1 MSSGRNQYMI
11 LKQKPYKYMSRHM
24 KRRYEQLPCELES
37 PETGTEK
44 RFPSSDENRSALCV
58 PGLRGPEGKRGPAGS
73 RGPQGEA
80 GPPGPPG
87 PEGPPGPPGP
97 EGPPGPPGPEGPPG
111 AVPAVAFQ
119 NTADLMTLPLE
130 GTPINVLSTVIA
142 APTDQLVKTDAVIQV
157 NVELDPLASH
167 FSLVLAVELQRNG
180 VTIQTQRQERNL
192 FSSGGQIIGIPFT
205 YIDEMKADET
215 AAYQL
220 YLSVLSSNYVTQVA
234 AANRSLI
241 ATGFPIQG
249 SD

>member
-1 MSSGRNQYMI
+1 MMTSMRIEYCRGDIMSSGRNQYMI

-87 PEGPPGPPGP
+87 P
-97 EGPPGPPGPEGPPG
+97 PGPEGPPG

-119 NTADLMTLPLE
+119 NTTELMTIPLE
-130 GTPINVLSTVIA
+130 GTPINVLSAVIA

-180 VTIQTQRQERNL
+180 VSIQTQRQERNL

>member
-1 MSSGRNQYMI
+1 
-11 LKQKPYKYMSRHM
+11 M

-80 GPPGPPG
+80 GPPG
-87 PEGPPGPPGP
+87 
-97 EGPPGPPGPEGPPG
+97 

-130 GTPINVLSTVIA
+130 GTPINVLSAVIA

-220 YLSVLSSNYVTQVA
+220 YLSVLSSNYVTQVG

>member
-1 MSSGRNQYMI
+1 
-11 LKQKPYKYMSRHM
+11 
-24 KRRYEQLPCELES
+24 
-37 PETGTEK
+37 
-44 RFPSSDENRSALCV
+44 
-58 PGLRGPEGKRGPAGS
+58 
-73 RGPQGEA
+73 
-80 GPPGPPG
+80 
-87 PEGPPGPPGP
+87 
-97 EGPPGPPGPEGPPG
+97 
-111 AVPAVAFQ
+111 
-119 NTADLMTLPLE
+119 MTIPLE

-180 VTIQTQRQERNL
+180 VSIQTQRQERNL

-205 YIDEMKADET
+205 YIDGMMADET

-249 SD
+249 PD

>member
-1 MSSGRNQYMI
+1 MNNYHVNLKDRKQGRKNGFRLQ
-11 LKQKPYKYMSRHM
+11 M
-24 KRRYEQLPCELES
+24 KIDLPCAYPGCEVPKAKED
-37 PETGTEK
+37 PPAPAVRKG
-44 RFPSSDENRSALCV
+44 RRVARS
-58 PGLRGPEGKRGPAGS
+58 
-73 RGPQGEA
+73 
-80 GPPGPPG
+80 
-87 PEGPPGPPGP
+87 
-97 EGPPGPPGPEGPPG
+97 PGPEGPPG

-119 NTADLMTLPLE
+119 NTADQMMIPLE

-167 FSLVLAVELQRNG
+167 FSLVLAVDLQRNG
-180 VTIQTQRQERNL
+180 VSIQTQRQERNL

-220 YLSVLSSNYVTQVA
+220 YLSVLSSNLVTQVA

-249 SD
+249 PD

>member
-24 KRRYEQLPCELES
+24 KRWYEQLLYDNEKTEIV
-37 PETGTEK
+37 TEK
-44 RFPSSDENRSALCV
+44 QFPSLDENRSALCV
-58 PGLRGPEGKRGPAGS
+58 PQMRGPEGKRGPAGS

-87 PEGPPGPPGP
+87 P
-97 EGPPGPPGPEGPPG
+97 PGPEGPPG

-119 NTADLMTLPLE
+119 NTTEQMTIPLE
-130 GTPINVLSTVIA
+130 GTPINVLSTVVD

-157 NVELDPLASH
+157 NVELDLLASN
-167 FSLVLAVELQRNG
+167 FSLDLAVDLQRNG
-180 VTIQTQRQERNL
+180 VSIQTLRQELNL
-192 FSSGGQIIGIPFT
+192 FSSGGQILGIPFT
-205 YIDEMKADET
+205 YIEEMTAGET

-220 YLSVLSSNYVTQVA
+220 FLSVLSSNHVTQVT

>member
-1 MSSGRNQYMI
+1 MMTSMRIEYCRGDIMSSGRNQYMI

-58 PGLRGPEGKRGPAGS
+58 PG
-73 RGPQGEA
+73 
-80 GPPGPPG
+80 
-87 PEGPPGPPGP
+87 
-97 EGPPGPPGPEGPPG
+97 PPGPPGPEGPPG

-119 NTADLMTLPLE
+119 NTAELMTIPLE
-130 GTPINVLSTVIA
+130 GTPINVLSAVIA

-167 FSLVLAVELQRNG
+167 FSLVLAVNLQRNG
-180 VTIQTQRQERNL
+180 VSIQTQRQERNL

>member
-1 MSSGRNQYMI
+1 MNNYHVNLKVRKQGRKNGFRLQ
-11 LKQKPYKYMSRHM
+11 M
-24 KRRYEQLPCELES
+24 KIDLPC
-37 PETGTEK
+37 
-44 RFPSSDENRSALCV
+44 AY
-58 PGLRGPEGKRGPAGS
+58 PGCEVRKAKED
-73 RGPQGEA
+73 
-80 GPPGPPG
+80 
-87 PEGPPGPPGP
+87 
-97 EGPPGPPGPEGPPG
+97 PPG

-130 GTPINVLSTVIA
+130 GTPINVLSAVIA

>member
-1 MSSGRNQYMI
+1 MMTSVRIEYGRGDNMSSGRNQYMI

-24 KRRYEQLPCELES
+24 KRRYEQLPCELER

-87 PEGPPGPPGP
+87 PEGPPG
-97 EGPPGPPGPEGPPG
+97 

-119 NTADLMTLPLE
+119 NTADQMMIPLE
-130 GTPINVLSTVIA
+130 GTPINVLSTVIS

-157 NVELDPLASH
+157 NVELDPLGVSFLIGLSCRSAKKWRIDTNTETRAEPLFFRRTNH
-167 FSLVLAVELQRNG
+167 RNSFY
-180 VTIQTQRQERNL
+180 VHRRNE
-192 FSSGGQIIGIPFT
+192 GG
-205 YIDEMKADET
+205 
-215 AAYQL
+215 
-220 YLSVLSSNYVTQVA
+220 
-234 AANRSLI
+234 
-241 ATGFPIQG
+241 
-249 SD
+249 

>member
-1 MSSGRNQYMI
+1 MMTSVRIEYGRGDNMSGGRNQYMI

-24 KRRYEQLPCELES
+24 KHRYEQLPCEHER

-58 PGLRGPEGKRGPAGS
+58 PGPRGPEGKEDPPAPAVRKGGGS
-73 RGPQGEA
+73 ARS
-80 GPPGPPG
+80 
-87 PEGPPGPPGP
+87 
-97 EGPPGPPGPEGPPG
+97 PGPEGPPG

-119 NTADLMTLPLE
+119 NTADQMMIPLE
-130 GTPINVLSTVIA
+130 GTPINVLSAVIA

-167 FSLVLAVELQRNG
+167 FSLVLALESQRNG
-180 VTIQTQRQERNL
+180 VSIQTQRQERNL

-220 YLSVLSSNYVTQVA
+220 YLSVLSSNYVTQVS
-234 AANRSLI
+234 RGKPLPHCDGIPHSRIGLR
-241 ATGFPIQG
+241 
-249 SD
+249 

>member
-24 KRRYEQLPCELES
+24 KRRYEQLPREHER

-80 GPPGPPG
+80 GPPG
-87 PEGPPGPPGP
+87 
-97 EGPPGPPGPEGPPG
+97 

-119 NTADLMTLPLE
+119 NTADQMMIPLE
-130 GTPINVLSTVIA
+130 GTPINVLSAVIA

-167 FSLVLAVELQRNG
+167 FSLVLAVDLQRNG
-180 VTIQTQRQERNL
+180 VSIQTQRQERNL

>member
-1 MSSGRNQYMI
+1 MSSVRDQYMI

-24 KRRYEQLPCELES
+24 KHRYEQLPCELER

-97 EGPPGPPGPEGPPG
+97 EGPPG

-119 NTADLMTLPLE
+119 NTADQMMIPLE

-167 FSLVLAVELQRNG
+167 FSLVLAVDLQRNG
-180 VTIQTQRQERNL
+180 VSIQTQRQERNL

-220 YLSVLSSNYVTQVA
+220 YLSVLSSNLVTQVA

>member
-1 MSSGRNQYMI
+1 MMTSVRIEYCRGDNMSSGRDQYMI

-24 KRRYEQLPCELES
+24 KRRYEQLPCELER
-37 PETGTEK
+37 PETGAEK

-58 PGLRGPEGKRGPAGS
+58 PGLRGPEGKRGPAVS

-80 GPPGPPG
+80 
-87 PEGPPGPPGP
+87 
-97 EGPPGPPGPEGPPG
+97 GPPGPPGPEGPPG

-119 NTADLMTLPLE
+119 NTADQMMIPLE

-167 FSLVLAVELQRNG
+167 FSLVLAVDLQRNG
-180 VTIQTQRQERNL
+180 VSIQTQRQERNL

-220 YLSVLSSNYVTQVA
+220 YLSVLSSNLVTQVA

-249 SD
+249 PD